1 MKVLVTGG
9 AGFIGSRFVNLI
21 FSPKYYESFEK
32 VLVFDSLTYA
42 GNLDNLKDV
51 FNDKKFEFRK
61 INICDKILQQK
72 DELKVDAIINFAA
85 ESHVDRSIADDSAF
99 VQTNIVGTHNL
110 LKSAL
115 VSKCQK
121 FIQIS
126 TDEVYGSIKSG
137 SWGEDSKIEPSS
149 PYSASKASADVLV
162 MSYYKTYGLNINIT
176 RSCNNYGPNQNYE
189 KLIPMIIQNASK
201 NIEIPIYGS
210 GENVREWIHVD
221 DNCEAILSVVLQGKA
236 GEIYNIGSG
245 VELSNLDLVNLFLKK
260 LKRSNNLIKFVPDR
274 LGHDF
279 RYSISTSKAKTELD
293 FSCRHNIIN
302 ELDELIRSYS
312 SELL

>member
-1 MKVLVTGG
+1 
-9 AGFIGSRFVNLI
+9 
-21 FSPKYYESFEK
+21 
-32 VLVFDSLTYA
+32 
-42 GNLDNLKDV
+42 
-51 FNDKKFEFRK
+51 
-61 INICDKILQQK
+61 
-72 DELKVDAIINFAA
+72 
-85 ESHVDRSIADDSAF
+85 
-99 VQTNIVGTHNL
+99 
-110 LKSAL
+110 
-115 VSKCQK
+115 
-121 FIQIS
+121 
-126 TDEVYGSIKSG
+126 
-137 SWGEDSKIEPSS
+137 
-149 PYSASKASADVLV
+149 
-162 MSYYKTYGLNINIT
+162 
-176 RSCNNYGPNQNYE
+176 
-189 KLIPMIIQNASK
+189 MIIQNASK